1 MSEGYLSK
9 YVTEDFTMQCR
20 RFNFFFFCVCVY
32 PLHFTVLKFEGKA
45 KLGGEPKIEVDKGR
59 PCSIECRVMSTT
71 PLEYPPRVNWYK
83 DKLYTLTNK
92 SLSEYAPV
100 NSWYWQSRQYY
111 PYAKCVQQPGS
122 VARYNCDL
130 NLEYCDAGHWG
141 RYRCNVTNTK
151 DGQTISAT
159 LRLTFISMCNVCVCS
174 MIVLSI
180 DDHREGSSYQA
191 Y

>member
-45 KLGGEPKIEVDKGR
+45 KLGGEPKIEAYKGR

-122 VARYNCDL
+122 VAHYNCDL
-130 NLEYCDAGHWG
+130 NFEYCDAGHWG